1 MIHSEAARSRI
12 VPRVLRSKASHQR
25 RLRSSPDHRQI
36 DQIRRTKKPL
46 KLHFQNSM
54 YKKLCNIEPCKT
66 HLSGLRVTPIFY
78 FLLLRAFPAY
88 IGILRFPQSR
98 QVTFKISFS
107 WSGSGVATAKQL
119 APAGQLGMYGQRYS
133 FSSPFSK
140 SATGG
145 ISYFDPNI
153 PIKSW

>member
-12 VPRVLRSKASHQR
+12 VPRVLRSNASHQR

-54 YKKLCNIEPCKT
+54 YEKLCDIEPCKT

-78 FLLLRAFPAY
+78 FLPLRAFPAY
-88 IGILRFPQSR
+88 MDLTISTESASHIQDLFFLKRFWCRNRKTIGTSRTARNVWTTIFIFISFLEIRYGRHFILR
-98 QVTFKISFS
+98 
-107 WSGSGVATAKQL
+107 
-119 APAGQLGMYGQRYS
+119 
-133 FSSPFSK
+133 SK
-140 SATGG
+140 H
-145 ISYFDPNI
+145 PN
-153 PIKSW
+153 